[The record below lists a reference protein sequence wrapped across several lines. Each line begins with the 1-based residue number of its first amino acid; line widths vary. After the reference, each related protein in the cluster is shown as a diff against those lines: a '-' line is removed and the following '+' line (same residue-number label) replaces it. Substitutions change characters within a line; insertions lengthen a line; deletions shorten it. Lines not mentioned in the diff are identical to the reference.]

1 MFAYPL
7 KTIDGNVL
15 LWKLLLYA
23 GCRAIDRVAVTKERM
38 LSLVGMRMDYKLL
51 RTRPV

>member
-7 KTIDGNVL
+7 ETIDGNVL
-15 LWKLLLYA
+15 LWKLFLYA
-23 GCRAIDRVAVTKERM
+23 GCRASERVAVTKERM
-38 LSLVGMRMDYKLL
+38 LSLGGMRMDYKLP